1 MRDPRLRSD
10 NAVWLSKGQLG
21 ALTVT
26 AAAVAVLTFFIGLT
40 LGQRPAGEAVALPT
54 PDADHVLI
62 EEGVRDDGLAVLL
75 ARVEMAAGVP
85 VAQASLSYPERLLA
99 DAPLVDVPAEPEPE
113 VLVPAEVLPVVAE
126 PPVAPDDV
134 QDEPGGWAVQLFSET
149 DSSVADAR
157 VAELVDAGVS
167 AYRVDVLLG
176 GQTHHRVRVGPFD
189 SEANAQDAVA
199 ELAAQS
205 GSPSPSVARAQ

>member
-40 LGQRPAGEAVALPT
+40 LGQRPAVETVVVAS
-54 PDADHVLI
+54 PDAEHVLI

-99 DAPLVDVPAEPEPE
+99 DAPVVEVPEAPEPE
-113 VLVPAEVLPVVAE
+113 VLVPAEVLPVVSDA
-126 PPVAPDDV
+126 PLAPDDV
-134 QDEPGGWAVQLFSET
+134 VDEPVGWAVQLFSET
-149 DSSVADAR
+149 DSATADAR
-157 VAELVDAGVS
+157 VAELVEAGVS

-176 GQTHHRVRVGPFD
+176 GKTHHRVRVGPFA
-189 SEANAQDAVA
+189 SEAKAQDAVA

>member
-40 LGQRPAGEAVALPT
+40 LGQRPEAETVVVT
-54 PDADHVLI
+54 DVDSDHVLI
-62 EEGVRDDGLAVLL
+62 EEGVRDDGLAILL

-85 VAQASLSYPERLLA
+85 AAQASLSYPERLLA
-99 DAPLVDVPAEPEPE
+99 DAPVVEVPEVPEPE
-113 VLVPAEVLPVVAE
+113 VLVPATVLPVVAE
-126 PPVAPDDV
+126 PPAAPDDV
-134 QDEPGGWAVQLFSET
+134 QDEPGGWAVQLFSES
-149 DSSVADAR
+149 DPAVADAR
-157 VAELVDAGVS
+157 VQALQDAGVS

-176 GQTHHRVRVGPFD
+176 GKTLHRVRVGPFD
-189 SEANAQDAVA
+189 SQAKAQDAVP
-199 ELAAQS
+199 ELAMQS
-205 GSPSPSVARAQ
+205 GSPSPTVARAQ